1 MVSKEEFLN
10 GNWWLVIAKYP
21 VACDASINEVF
32 ESDED
37 PLNEVDYA
45 NELREECVNSF
56 GYLDDFNYDEDSDD
70 SEEEQYDMWYRD
82 QLYAVSLESERIT
95 EKTID
100 KYGLEWLN
108 DYLA

>member
-1 MVSKEEFLN
+1 MTAEELIS
-10 GNWWLVIAKYP
+10 GNWWLVRAIYP

-45 NELREECVNSF
+45 NELREECVDSF
-56 GYLDDFNYDEDSDD
+56 GYLNDFSYDSDD
-70 SEEEQYDMWYRD
+70 SEQYDMWYQD

-95 EKTID
+95 EQTID

>member
-1 MVSKEEFLN
+1 MTAEELVS
-10 GNWWLVIAKYP
+10 GNWWLVRAIYP

-37 PLNEVDYA
+37 PLSEVDYA

-56 GYLDDFNYDEDSDD
+56 GYLDDFSYDEDSD
-70 SEEEQYDMWYRD
+70 EEEQYDMWYRD
-82 QLYAVSLESERIT
+82 QLYAISLESERIT
-95 EKTID
+95 EQTID

>member
-1 MVSKEEFLN
+1 MTAEELIS
-10 GNWWLVIAKYP
+10 GNWWLVRAIYP
-21 VACDASINEVF
+21 VTCNASINEVF
-32 ESDED
+32 ESD

-56 GYLDDFNYDEDSDD
+56 GYLDDFNYDSYD

-82 QLYAVSLESERIT
+82 QLDAISLESERIT

-100 KYGLEWLN
+100 EYGLEWLN

>member
-1 MVSKEEFLN
+1 MTAEELLS
-10 GNWWLVIAKYP
+10 GNWWLVRAIYP

-45 NELREECVNSF
+45 NELREECVDSF
-56 GYLDDFNYDEDSDD
+56 GYLDDFNYDEDSYD

-82 QLYAVSLESERIT
+82 QLDAISLESERIT
-95 EKTID
+95 EQTID

>member
-1 MVSKEEFLN
+1 MTAEELIS
-10 GNWWLVIAKYP
+10 GNWWLVRAIYP

-45 NELREECVNSF
+45 NELREDCVDSF
-56 GYLDDFNYDEDSDD
+56 GYLDDFSYDENSDD

-82 QLYAVSLESERIT
+82 QLDAISLESERIT

-100 KYGLEWLN
+100 ECGLEWLN
-108 DYLA
+108 SHI